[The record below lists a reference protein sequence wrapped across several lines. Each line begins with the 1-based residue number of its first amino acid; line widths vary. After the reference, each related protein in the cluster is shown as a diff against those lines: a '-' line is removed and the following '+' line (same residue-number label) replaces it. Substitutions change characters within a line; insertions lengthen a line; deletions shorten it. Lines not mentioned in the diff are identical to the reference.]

1 MLREKAD
8 MELLKATLSPDSAVL
23 SIAYTTPDYLA
34 KSEREKLTV
43 YIKKEPIVYEWGKQ
57 FRLPSWAILKKV
69 IEGQYFFY

>member
-1 MLREKAD
+1 

-43 YIKKEPIVYEWGKQ
+43 YIKKEPIVYEWVGGR
-57 FRLPSWAILKKV
+57 F
-69 IEGQYFFY
+69 IERK